1 MDFLAVSDAFIGE
14 GYFRDAAQ
22 LLAAHGHSLDVMHWG
37 PAKKVEL
44 ENIIRRMEQSGP
56 AFDESVQ
63 HIARRLADKQGLLVD
78 FSPVPVELME
88 RLKIIGVCRANTAN
102 VDMKSATARRIPV
115 IGVAG
120 RNASAV
126 AEFTIGLMLAE
137 SRHIARSHANLM
149 AGRWTK
155 EYGDDPN
162 EIEGKTIGIVG
173 FGSIGQAVA
182 RKLTGFGCRIIFYD
196 PYISSDLD
204 GARRVAL
211 DELFRESDFVTIH
224 VKMTPET
231 KHMVGEKQ
239 LLMMKPTAFLINT
252 ARSEIVDQ
260 DALVRALRS
269 STIRGA
275 ALDVFV
281 DEPLPPDSPLLRLPN
296 LTLTPHMAGATR
308 ESLMKSPLML
318 VQNVLKY
325 MAGDLDCNLQNRSI
339 RADVPGGSGADV
351 PGGFGADVP
360 GGFPG

>member
-14 GYFRDAAQ
+14 SYFGDAAK
-22 LLAAHGHSLDVMHWG
+22 LLEAHGHSLDVVHWG

-44 ENIIRRMEQSGP
+44 ENIIRRMEQRGP
-56 AFDESVQ
+56 SFDASIQ
-63 HIARRLADKQGLLVD
+63 DIARRLADKQGLLVD
-78 FSPVPVELME
+78 FSPVPRELME
-88 RLKIIGVCRANTAN
+88 RVKIIGVCRANTAN
-102 VDMKSATARRIPV
+102 VDMKHATARRIPV

-149 AGRWTK
+149 SGRWTK

-173 FGSIGQAVA
+173 FGSIGQEVA
-182 RKLTGFGCRIIFYD
+182 RKLGGFGCRIIFYD
-196 PYISSDLD
+196 PFMDSDLN
-204 GARRVAL
+204 GARKVAL
-211 DELFRESDFVTIH
+211 NELFTESDFITIH
-224 VKMTPET
+224 VKMTRET
-231 KHMVGEKQ
+231 RHLVGEKQ
-239 LLMMKPTAFLINT
+239 LQMMKSNAFLINT

-260 DALVRALRS
+260 DALVKALRS
-269 STIRGA
+269 SRIRGA

-281 DEPLPPDSPLLRLPN
+281 EEPLPPDSPLLRLPN
-296 LTLTPHMAGATR
+296 ITLTPHMAGATR

-325 MAGDLDCNLQNRSI
+325 LAGDLDCNLQNRSI
-339 RADVPGGSGADV
+339 LADV